1 MKAASNPSQPNAG
14 LLQTYSAHGYEVL
27 DIAVSADNSRF
38 ASVGGDRQV
47 FLWDVAEGKTI
58 RRFTG
63 HAARVNAVAF
73 AGTDDSIIVSGSYD
87 ASVRLWDC
95 KSQNA
100 KPIQVLDEARDS
112 ISALHVLEGGHEI
125 ITGSV
130 DGYLRCYDLRMG
142 QVHADCMGAPITSVQ
157 QTADAAA
164 VLVSSL
170 DGKIRL
176 MDKRDGKMLKEYVGH
191 KNEDYRVRSC
201 LGLGDAVVL
210 SGSEDGNIFAWDI
223 ASGGV
228 IARVEGVHGGKVVSS
243 VAWNGRKQEWA
254 SAGTDGR
261 WNYLRFYV
269 FDRANIV
276 TRHSL
281 DLGKAQGMNE

>member
-1 MKAASNPSQPNAG
+1 MKAASNPSQPTAG

-27 DIAVSADNSRF
+27 DISVSADNSRF

-47 FLWDVAEGKTI
+47 FLWDVAEGKTT
-58 RRFTG
+58 RRFAG
-63 HAARVNAVAF
+63 HGARVNAVAF
-73 AGTDDSIIVSGSYD
+73 AGKDDNLIVSGSYD
-87 ASVRLWDC
+87 ATVRLWDC

-112 ISALHVLEGGHEI
+112 VSTVHVLDGGHEI

-130 DGYLRCYDLRMG
+130 DGFLRCYDLRMG
-142 QVHADCMGAPITSVQ
+142 QVHADCVGAPITSVQ

-176 MDKRDGKMLKEYVGH
+176 MDKRNGKMLKDYVGH

-210 SGSEDGNIFAWDI
+210 SGSEDGKIFAWDM

-228 IARVEGVHGGKVVSS
+228 IARLDDTHGGKVISS

-254 SAGTDGR
+254 SAGTDGEYSDLFAFGVYGR
-261 WNYLRFYV
+261 SNMLFSGTVSIWANY
-269 FDRANIV
+269 
-276 TRHSL
+276 
-281 DLGKAQGMNE
+281 KE